1 LEAGKQKSEIGIKRG
16 SEDDHP
22 AFNVFRVLIYDL
34 FSFFQTRLFLSRTM
48 LTGAIVTGWVAEAW
62 IEGN

>member
-1 LEAGKQKSEIGIKRG
+1 METGKQKSEIGIKRG

-48 LTGAIVTGWVAEAW
+48 LTGAIVTG
-62 IEGN
+62 